1 MLGSPLRLKLVSELF
16 SAKEPLNLLELV
28 YRSGRN
34 VQDVLAC
41 LQPLVRTKIV
51 EEDRETAVYQLS
63 GSLSEAHREAI
74 TGTLSRWAER
84 LKVERHVREKVLGG
98 MIGLDPKMQFVF
110 EIIQQVARV
119 DVPVLISGE
128 IGTGKALVAR
138 AIHDTGGRRNA
149 PFTVLDCAT
158 ISAALF
164 EAELF
169 GHAEGAFT
177 GAVRTRVGLL
187 EACGEGTLFL
197 DQIANLEL
205 GNQAKL
211 LRVLQDRTFRKVG
224 GDTDQT
230 FRGRLI
236 ATTHEDLATAVE
248 SGTFREDLWYRINV
262 FPIRVPSL
270 RERLSDMPYLV
281 AGILSAN
288 RHNFP
293 TGEQPVVHAETMD
306 RLKNYSWPGNVREL
320 ENVLLHA
327 AIGAGGREIEP
338 DDLPPLRMTKKR
350 VTSRTPE
357 TQLSLKEAERRHVR
371 RVLRQCNQNIK
382 AAAAVLQISRTTLYK
397 KIADYG
403 LEIEWD

>member
-1 MLGSPLRLKLVSELF
+1 
-16 SAKEPLNLLELV
+16 
-28 YRSGRN
+28 
-34 VQDVLAC
+34 
-41 LQPLVRTKIV
+41 
-51 EEDRETAVYQLS
+51 
-63 GSLSEAHREAI
+63 
-74 TGTLSRWAER
+74 
-84 LKVERHVREKVLGG
+84 

-128 IGTGKALVAR
+128 IGTGQGWVAG